1 MQTKMIAAAAL
12 SVLAAT
18 AQAQVYG
25 GATGGVTKLDA
36 DCAGTTTCDTT
47 GNGFKVYGGYQFM
60 PMLAGEL
67 VYFNFGKT
75 KASLTVGANTATLE
89 IAASGFGVGAA
100 FNANL
105 AANVPATARLGIA
118 SIKAKQDVRG
128 PGGSISDS
136 ESSTQAYFG
145 IDVGYAFTK
154 NVVAMLSA
162 DFSRLK
168 LSGDTGSLRLVG
180 AGVKVTF

>member
-1 MQTKMIAAAAL
+1 MQTKMIVAAVL
-12 SVLAAT
+12 SMLAAT
-18 AQAQVYG
+18 AQAQGYA
-25 GATGGVTKLDA
+25 GASGGVTKLDA

-47 GNGFKVYGGYQFM
+47 GSGFKVYGGYQFM

-75 KASLTVGANTATLE
+75 KASLTVGANTSTLE
-89 IAASGFGVGAA
+89 LAASGFGLGAA

-105 AANVPATARLGIA
+105 AANVPATARLGVA
-118 SIKAKQDVRG
+118 SIKAKQDIRG
-128 PGGSISDS
+128 PGGSVSDS

-145 IDVGYAFTK
+145 IDIGYAFTK
-154 NVVAMLSA
+154 NFAATLSA

-168 LSGDTGSLRLVG
+168 LNGETGSLRLVG
-180 AGVKVTF
+180 AGLRATF